1 MDVNVVVTAIM
12 VWISAMILIFGFQ
25 VYDLHKRI
33 MALEQEVRIYS
44 SLKIKEIAEEATL
57 KEGDV

>member
-1 MDVNVVVTAIM
+1 MDVNVVVIAIM
-12 VWISAMILIFGFQ
+12 VGIFATILIFGFQ

-33 MALEQEVRIYS
+33 LALEQEVYIYS
-44 SLKIKEIAEEATL
+44 SPKIKEIIEEATL

>member
-1 MDVNVVVTAIM
+1 MDVNVVVTVIM
-12 VWISAMILIFGFQ
+12 VWIFAMILIFGFQ

-33 MALEQEVRIYS
+33 MALEQEVCIYS
-44 SLKIKEIAEEATL
+44 SPKIKENVEESTL